1 MQAVGLKSL
10 LYRGRSGAAEN
21 SASSAKAVPAA
32 RYRPDIDGLRAV
44 AVLPVVFFHAGF
56 RVVQGGFVG
65 VDIFFVISGFLITGI
80 LAREIAQGRYSI
92 IEFYRRRA
100 RRIFPALT
108 AVTLATLGAAY
119 FILTPDEYVELAKSA
134 AAVSIFSSN
143 IYFWKSVSYFQ
154 LGNDFRPLLH
164 TWSLAVEEQYYLF
177 FPLLLRL
184 LHLRTRG
191 IVTALWVI
199 CLASLALAALMVPF
213 KPSAAFYLLPTRAW
227 ELMLGGLLAVG
238 ETPKVPSRRIAT
250 MASAMGLILIALPTF
265 AYTAQTPFPGLAALP
280 PTLGT
285 ALIIWAGGRGLVS
298 ETLSSRPIVAIGK
311 ASYSIYLWHLPLL
324 AFAGYLV
331 AGPLTT
337 EAALVLCL
345 ASIGLGFVSLVV
357 IEQPFR
363 STRAAPR
370 QRIASA
376 AIAACGM
383 AVVAAASGSIIVA
396 HGLPSR
402 MSAADA
408 AIVAASNDKYRH
420 HAECMTLDEK
430 IVRPDHP
437 CQLGAPGVR
446 PTVLLWG
453 DSHSM
458 VTATALEQA
467 AFRRRASFEFAAD
480 ADCPPG
486 LGFGIDQRI
495 DPGLTRQLS
504 YRYCAQYN
512 DEMLHLALRSP
523 TIRTV
528 VISARWTNWRIGEPA
543 NPAEGD
549 ADVRLR
555 DRDGTADSVRAN
567 RPKWERGFFLLVDRL
582 TSAGKDVVIV
592 GPLPEPPFNVPHHL
606 YVERFGFAG
615 HQGSIPLAAYERRH
629 RTILSIFAR
638 LSGRPAVSFIWP
650 EQILCTNGQ
659 CPIIDHGKPIYFD
672 QDHLSVYGARKTS
685 PLYDL
690 VFDR

>member
-1 MQAVGLKSL
+1 MQAVGVKSF
-10 LYRGRSGAAEN
+10 LYGNRNDEVRN
-21 SASSAKAVPAA
+21 SASSPTALSKAS
-32 RYRPDIDGLRAV
+32 YRPDIDGLRAV

-56 RVVQGGFVG
+56 RFVQGGFVG

-92 IEFYRRRA
+92 VEFYRRRA

-108 AVTLATLGAAY
+108 AVTLATLVAAY
-119 FILTPDEYVELAKSA
+119 FILTPGEYVELAKSA

-154 LGNDFRPLLH
+154 SGNEFRPLLH

-199 CLASLALAALMVPF
+199 CLASLALAAFMVPW

-238 ETPKVPSRRIAT
+238 ETPKMPSRRLAT
-250 MASAMGLILIALPTF
+250 MASALGLILIALPIFT
-265 AYTAQTPFPGLAALP
+265 YTAQTPFPGLAALP

-285 ALIIWAGGRGLVS
+285 ALIIWTGGRGRVS
-298 ETLSSRPIVAIGK
+298 ETLAARPVVAIGK

-324 AFAGYLV
+324 AFATYLV

-337 EAALVLCL
+337 KAALVLCV
-345 ASIGLGFVSLVV
+345 ASIAWGFVSLVF

-363 STRAAPR
+363 SARAAR
-370 QRIASA
+370 RGNVSA
-376 AIAACGM
+376 ATAACGM
-383 AVVAAASGSIIVA
+383 VVLAAASGLIIAA

-402 MSAADA
+402 MSPGDA
-408 AIVAASNDKYRH
+408 AIVGAADDKYRH

-430 IVRPDHP
+430 IVRPDRA
-437 CQLGAPGVR
+437 CQLGAPGVL

-467 AFRRRASFEFAAD
+467 AYRRHASIKFSAD

-486 LGFGIDQRI
+486 LGFSIDQRI
-495 DPGLTRQLS
+495 DPGLTQQLS

-512 DEMLHLALRSP
+512 NEMLRLALTSP
-523 TIRTV
+523 RIRTV
-528 VISARWTNWRIGEPA
+528 VLSARWTNWRIGEPA
-543 NPAEGD
+543 NPAEAD

-555 DRDGTADSVRAN
+555 DRGGTADSARAN
-567 RPKWERGFFLLVDRL
+567 REKWERGFFLLVDRL
-582 TSAGKDVVIV
+582 VAAGKHVVIV
-592 GPLPEPPFNVPHHL
+592 GPLPEPPFNVPHQL
-606 YVERFGFAG
+606 YVERFGLAG
-615 HQGSIPLAAYERRH
+615 HSQSIPVASYERRH
-629 RTILSIFAR
+629 RTILGIFAR
-638 LSGRPAVSFIWP
+638 LSGRPGVSFIWP
-650 EQILCTNGQ
+650 QQALCSKGQ

-672 QDHLSVYGARKTS
+672 QDHLSLYGARKTS
-685 PLYDL
+685 PLYDF
-690 VFDR
+690 VFNP